1 MSFADPVRR
10 EPLSVM
16 ETRSSSK
23 RSSAGAPVSL
33 AVDRQRQTADSPSPA
48 RIARGGSG
56 HASRMAIATDTREV
70 LLALEPRPESAR
82 LARRALLS
90 NGLDEDVEHTVTL
103 LSTEIVGN
111 AVRHAGLRGDQRI
124 VFFARL
130 AEDFARVE
138 VADQGGGFDPELVE
152 TEGFGLRLLSKLASD
167 WGVDCTDRGCKV
179 WFEVDRRSG
188 RFRRAA

>member
-1 MSFADPVRR
+1 MH
-10 EPLSVM
+10 
-16 ETRSSSK
+16 TRSSRNELLRARTAMPRGPAK
-23 RSSAGAPVSL
+23 GPC
-33 AVDRQRQTADSPSPA
+33 QTPEDVLPA
-48 RIARGGSG
+48 RIGPHRSG
-56 HASRMAIATDTREV
+56 QHSSMAIATDSREV

-82 LARRALLS
+82 LARRALMAR
-90 NGLDEDVEHTVTL
+90 GLHEDVEHTVTL
-103 LSTEIVGN
+103 LATEIVGN

-130 AEDFARVE
+130 AEDYARVE
-138 VADQGGGFDPELVE
+138 VADQGQGFDPQTVE
-152 TEGFGLRLLSKLASD
+152 TEGFGLRLLGKLASR